1 MKTLTMG
8 LMTIALL
15 AGTAA
20 CDGSPTAGSALVA
33 ENDAF
38 SAAKAPSG
46 TLTFSSTQSYSE
58 QTPQTASGGTGS
70 ISFTGSL
77 TTGTPCVSVSATHSA
92 RNNNVV
98 TVTVTAANS
107 GGICTQVITNNN
119 YTGTISGLP
128 AGTYTLNVV
137 HQGGFD
143 SGQTAFSGTVT
154 VQ

>member
-1 MKTLTMG
+1 MKALTRG

-15 AGTAA
+15 GATAA
-20 CDGSPTAGSALVA
+20 CDGSPTAGSAFVA
-33 ENDAF
+33 ESDAF

-46 TLTFSSTQSYSE
+46 TLTFSSTQSSSE

-77 TTGTPCVSVSATHSA
+77 TTGTPCVDVSATHNT
-92 RNNNVV
+92 RNNTV
-98 TVTVTAANS
+98 TVTVTAVGN
-107 GGICTQVITNNN
+107 GGFCSQVITNNN
-119 YTGTISGLP
+119 YNGTISGLA

-143 SGQTAFSGTVT
+143 DGQTAYSGTVT
-154 VQ
+154 VS